1 MFALFKKE
9 LSSFFSSLTGFITIV
24 VFLLINGMLLW
35 VLETDFNI
43 LRFGYSQIDGL
54 FMLGP
59 FVFLFLIPAIT
70 MRMFSE
76 EKKTGTIEM
85 LLTKPISDFGIIFSK
100 FLSGI
105 TLVLFSILP
114 TLVYYISVYQL
125 GEPVG
130 NIDSGATFGSYIGL
144 FFLGA
149 AFVSIGLFA
158 SVLTSN
164 QIASFIIA
172 LFLSLFVYL
181 GFETIYSFDLFG
193 KADLFI
199 KALGMSHHYTSI
211 SRGVVDTRDIL
222 YFLSV
227 ITVFLGLTYTLLQ
240 SRKWKK

>member
-1 MFALFKKE
+1 MLALYKKE
-9 LSSFFSSLTGFITIV
+9 LSSFFSSLTGFITII
-24 VFLLINGMLLW
+24 VFLLINGLMLW

-43 LRFGYSQIDGL
+43 LRFGFAQMDGL
-54 FMLGP
+54 FILGP

-100 FLSGI
+100 FLAGV
-105 TLVLFSILP
+105 TLVVFSILP
-114 TLVYYISVYQL
+114 TVIYYISVYQL
-125 GEPVG
+125 GEPQG
-130 NIDSGATFGSYIGL
+130 NIDSGATLGSYFGL
-144 FFLGA
+144 FFLGT
-149 AFVSIGLFA
+149 AFVSVGLFA
-158 SVLTSN
+158 SALTSN

-172 LFLSLFVYL
+172 LFLSLFLYL
-181 GFETIYSFDLFG
+181 GFETIYSLDLFG
-193 KADLFI
+193 KVDLFI
-199 KALGMSHHYTSI
+199 KGLGMNHHYASL

-227 ITVFLGLTYTLLQ
+227 ITLFIALTYTLLQ